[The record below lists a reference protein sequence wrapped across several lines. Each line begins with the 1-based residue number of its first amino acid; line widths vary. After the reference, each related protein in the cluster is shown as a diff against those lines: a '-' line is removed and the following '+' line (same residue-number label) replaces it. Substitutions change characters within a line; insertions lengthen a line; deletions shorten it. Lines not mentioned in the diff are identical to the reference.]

1 MEKMIFDCEVIT
13 PMFLYGADG
22 KTPELRAPS
31 IKGAM
36 RFWWRAVQAENNIE
50 EMKKAEDSIFGDSGE
65 GGRSKFSIV
74 ITGGLKATEKQK
86 MLPHHTGDRTCPYL
100 PGCGRKNNPDCCSKG
115 NMSLALKQQNFQV
128 ILRFNEFP
136 VGFSREKLEAL
147 FKLSS
152 CLGGLGRRSR
162 RGFGSFSII
171 SEREKKCDSLEYLL
185 GLLNIVASGN
195 FTIKEKSIILNKACT
210 ADYPFIHKIEVG
222 RVYSTP
228 DELLKTIGRAS
239 HEAAAICQDK
249 SLGSAIGVRLASP
262 VYVSVLKSSS
272 GYRPVITT
280 LQMVLTNG
288 IGEVNTNKQEFFKEA
303 IL

>member
-1 MEKMIFDCEVIT
+1 MEKMVFDCEVIT

-36 RFWWRAVQAENNIE
+36 RFWWRAIQAENSIE
-50 EMKKAEDSIFGDSGE
+50 EMRKAEDSIFGDSGE
-65 GGRSKFSIV
+65 EGRSKFSIV
-74 ITGGLKATEKQK
+74 ITGGLKVTEKQK
-86 MLPHHTGDRTCPYL
+86 MLPHHTGDEKCPYL
-100 PGCGRKNNPDCCSKG
+100 PGCGNKNKCKKG
-115 NMSLALKQQNFQV
+115 YMPLALKQQNFQV
-128 ILRFNEFP
+128 ILQFNKFP
-136 VGFSREKLEAL
+136 EGFSGKKLEAL

-162 RGFGSFSII
+162 RGFGSFSIL
-171 SEREKKCDSLEYLL
+171 SERKKCDSLEYLL
-185 GLLNIVASGN
+185 GLLNIVASDN

-222 RVYSTP
+222 KVYSTS

-239 HEAAAICQDK
+239 HEAAAKYSDN
-249 SLGSAIGVRLASP
+249 SLGSAIGKRLASP
-262 VYVSVLKSSS
+262 VYVSVLKSSN

-280 LQMVLTNG
+280 LQMASKNG
-288 IGEVNTNKQEFFKEA
+288 IGEVNTSKQEFFKEA